1 MTEAKATTPST
12 DDTKAAH
19 GAAFGVAAYSLWGLF
34 PLYFTALEP
43 AGALEV
49 LVHRMLWTL
58 VVCLIV
64 LTATRGLRFLVE
76 LRHHPRRVA
85 AISVAGLAI
94 AANWGIYVGAVVSGH
109 VVEASLGYFL
119 NPLVTVGLGVV
130 VLHERLRRLQ
140 WAAVAVGAIAFAYLV
155 VDYGRVPWISACL
168 AASFAS
174 YGLMKKRVGGS
185 MTALQSLTSETA
197 VLAPAAVVIL
207 VVLTM
212 TGHTTFTTDGAGH
225 SLLLMSTGIVTAIPL
240 LLFAA
245 AARRVPLVTIGLLQF
260 ITPVLQ
266 LICGV
271 WLLGEH
277 LSTGRW
283 VGFGIVWIALAL
295 LSADSIHAGSR
306 DRQRRRLLEVEVA
319 AEDCH

>member
-1 MTEAKATTPST
+1 M
-12 DDTKAAH
+12 
-19 GAAFGVAAYSLWGLF
+19 
-34 PLYFTALEP
+34 
-43 AGALEV
+43 
-49 LVHRMLWTL
+49 LVHRILWTL

-64 LTATRGLRFLVE
+64 LAATRGLSFLWE
-76 LRHHPRRVA
+76 LRHHPGRVG
-85 AISVAGLAI
+85 AISIAGLAI

-119 NPLVTVGLGVV
+119 NPLVTVGLGVI

-140 WAAVAVGAIAFAYLV
+140 WAAVSVGIIAFGYLV
-155 VDYGRVPWISACL
+155 VDYGKVPWISACL

-185 MTALQSLTSETA
+185 MTALQSLSSETA
-197 VLAPAAVVIL
+197 VLTPIAAIVL

-212 TGHTTFTTDGAGH
+212 TGHTTFTTDGTGH
-225 SLLLMSTGIVTAIPL
+225 MLLLMSTGIVTAIPL

-277 LSTGRW
+277 LSSGRW
-283 VGFGIVWIALAL
+283 IGFGIVWVALAL
-295 LSADSIHAGSR
+295 LSADSVLTGASG
-306 DRQRRRLLEVEVA
+306 RRRRRALDLEAA
-319 AEDCH
+319 AEDYR